1 MLYAVC
7 TSMRNFT
14 FNFFIF
20 AGNMALSLYDFD
32 LSVLKI
38 IL

>member
-1 MLYAVC
+1 MH
-7 TSMRNFT
+7 
-14 FNFFIF
+14 FNAKFYIQLFIF
-20 AGNMALSLYDFD
+20 AGNLALSLYDFD